1 MLAVLGITLPI
12 YLAVLAGFGTT
23 KAGLF
28 QREHMK
34 VFSRFVVYIALPAT
48 VFTAVAGR
56 DFDEII
62 DPTYVAANALGSLVV
77 IGIALFYGR
86 VLSRRSLT
94 SAAYDAMGA
103 VCPNSGFIGYP
114 LMLLVLPTVAAPAVG
129 MDMIVENVLLIPLTL
144 TLMEVGAGGAT
155 AGTVVRIAAQRMV
168 RQPLLWAIAA
178 ALTVSI
184 SGLQLPAVLTDTVG
198 LFAQAATAVALFTVG
213 GLLTG
218 LNISGAVMRLVVG
231 TVLKLLIHPAA
242 LALAAL
248 GLTALG
254 MPELSPE
261 LFAALVLT
269 GALPALSVF
278 PTFALR
284 HGEEQHA
291 SAALMTTTV
300 LSFVTITGL
309 LTLFDLV

>member
-1 MLAVLGITLPI
+1 MLPVLGITLPI
-12 YLAVLAGFGTT
+12 YLAVLAGFATT

-28 QREHMK
+28 ERDHMR
-34 VFSRFVVYIALPAT
+34 VFSRFVIYIALPAT

-56 DFDEII
+56 DLQEIL
-62 DPTYVAANALGSLVV
+62 DPTYVAANALGSLAVL
-77 IGIALFYGR
+77 GIALFYGR

-103 VCPNSGFIGYP
+103 VCPNSGFVGYP

-144 TLMEVGAGGAT
+144 TLMEVGSGGAT
-155 AGTVVRIAAQRMV
+155 PATVLRIAAHRMV

-178 ALTVSI
+178 AIIVSATGI
-184 SGLQLPAVLTDTVG
+184 QLPAVLTDTIG
-198 LFAQAATAVALFTVG
+198 LFARAATAVALFTVG

-218 LNISGAVMRLVVG
+218 LNLRGAVGRLVVG
-231 TVLKLLIHPAA
+231 TVLKLLVHPAA
-242 LALAAL
+242 LALAAIVL
-248 GLTALG
+248 VALG
-254 MPELSPE
+254 MPRLSPE

-269 GALPALSVF
+269 GALPTLSVF

-291 SAALMTTTV
+291 SAALMATTV
-300 LSFVTITGL
+300 LSFVTITAL
-309 LTLFDLV
+309 LTVFDLV